1 MMQDFLADFGYT
13 LTEAASKLKS
23 ISPEQA
29 ALARAAGKW
38 TRKEILGHL
47 IDSAANNHQRFVRVP
62 LQAGVSLPG
71 YQQTEW
77 VNAQSYRDYDWQQ
90 LVSFWHFY
98 NLHLLHV
105 VKHIPNESLKNTF
118 SLNSET
124 LELEF
129 VITDYLRHM
138 KHHLT
143 QIFEGSA

>member
-1 MMQDFLADFGYT
+1 MKDFLNDFEHT
-13 LTEAASKLKS
+13 LTEAVQRLNS

-29 ALARAAGKW
+29 NLARAAGKW

-71 YQQTEW
+71 YQQNDW
-77 VNAQSYRDYDWQQ
+77 VNLQSYQDYDWQQ

-105 VKHIPNESLKNTF
+105 VKHIPITALKHTF
-118 SLNSET
+118 ILNGAT

-129 VITDYLRHM
+129 VVRDYLRHL
-138 KHHLT
+138 KHHLE
-143 QIFEGSA
+143 QIFEGLA